1 VPVQPSFA
9 AERRGASNE
18 AYSMHTYEQDI
29 VAWAREQA
37 GLLRA
42 GRFDALDIEHLA
54 EEIEDV
60 GKSEQRELESW
71 MAVLVAHLLKWRFQ
85 PERRGNSWRNTIR
98 AQRKG
103 VERRLK
109 KTPSLKADLND
120 ADWWE
125 AVWDDAV
132 ARVGQETGLDFPE
145 SPLWTPEQSLQP
157 DFFPNHHDRRAA
169 RPRA

>member
-1 VPVQPSFA
+1 
-9 AERRGASNE
+9 
-18 AYSMHTYEQDI
+18 MHTYEQDI

-60 GKSEQRELESW
+60 GKSEQRELESR

-109 KTPSLKADLND
+109 KTPSLKADLTD

-132 ARVGQETGLDFPE
+132 ARAGQETGLDFPE
-145 SPLWTPEQSLQP
+145 SPLWTAEQSLQP
-157 DFFPNHHDRRAA
+157 DFFPNLD
-169 RPRA
+169 PPVS